1 MKVSMG
7 EHKTKDLPAL
17 TPSQV
22 VAIVGRE
29 FPELEP
35 VYAEEL
41 ASGLNCHA
49 FVINKQWVFR
59 FPIHATAAAEL
70 AQELA
75 VLPLL
80 EPHLPLPIPD
90 YRYTGTPSAEF
101 PWLYAGYPKLPGT
114 PALELRDLHID
125 IARLGAELGHFLDTL
140 HGLPVTDLM
149 RAGLRLRPTG
159 YHQPRVLWQRARHQL
174 STLTPHLPASLLPRC
189 ARLLEASRLPAAWPL
204 PPRLVHADLSME
216 HILLSRTE
224 LTDAFEI
231 TGVID
236 WGATNLGDPAVDFTG
251 LYHWMGEPLV
261 RAALVTYS
269 LSLADEEEFLDRVRF
284 YTLCTGLHELGF
296 GLHTGRA
303 EHIELALL
311 ALQRL

>member
-1 MKVSMG
+1 MG
-7 EHKTKDLPAL
+7 ENKIKDLPAL
-17 TPSQV
+17 PELTAPIV
-22 VAIVGRE
+22 ETIVGRE
-29 FPELEP
+29 FPELTPIHAEP
-35 VYAEEL
+35 L

-49 FVINKQWVFR
+49 FVVNGEWLFR
-59 FPIHATAAAEL
+59 FPIHANAAIEL

-75 VLPLL
+75 VLPQLQ
-80 EPHLPLPIPD
+80 PRLPLPIPD
-90 YRYTGTPSAEF
+90 YLYTGNPSAEY
-101 PWLYAGYPKLPGT
+101 PWLYAGYRKLPGR
-114 PALELRDLHID
+114 PALELRDQAID
-125 IARLGAELGHFLDTL
+125 IAELGATLGRFLDAL

-149 RAGLRLRPTG
+149 RAGLRLRPSG

-174 STLTPHLPASLLPRC
+174 SSLTPHLPASLLPRC
-189 ARLLEASRLPAAWPL
+189 SRLLEASRLPAAWPL

-216 HILLSRTE
+216 HILLSAADEGSE
-224 LTDAFEI
+224 LEI
-231 TGVID
+231 SGVID

-261 RAALVTYS
+261 RAALSTYS
-269 LSLADEEEFLDRVRF
+269 LSLGDEEAFLARVRF